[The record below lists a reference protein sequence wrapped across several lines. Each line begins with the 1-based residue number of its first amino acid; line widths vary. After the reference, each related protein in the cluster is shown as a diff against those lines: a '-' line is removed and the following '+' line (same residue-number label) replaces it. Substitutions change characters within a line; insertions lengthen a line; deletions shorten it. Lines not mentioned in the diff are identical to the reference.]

1 MAKIIDLHENHKN
14 ICVTKNGNYFMGD
27 EQIKAT
33 NVNWF
38 HLKRITRNISR
49 IDGRPEHKKYN

>member
-38 HLKRITRNISR
+38 HLKRITTNIFR
-49 IDGRPEHKKYN
+49 FDGR